1 VSPPGHWC
9 ILVGAGRDTLAQQS
23 EPAMSSTEPE
33 RRDVGEARDPVLVD
47 LALQG
52 GGSHGAFT
60 WGVLDRLMDEPW
72 LRIDGI
78 SGTSAGA
85 MNAVVL
91 AGGFAAG
98 GPAGA
103 KSALDAY
110 WRRVAHSAR
119 LSPMRRSPLDIM
131 LGRWTLDTSPFYLA
145 FDLASRIFSPYDL
158 KFSGVNPLHQIL
170 AESVDFAQVAG
181 SPIRLFVTAT
191 NVHTGRGRVFRNAEL
206 TPDVLLASA
215 CLPTLFRAVEIE
227 GEPYWDGGYS
237 GNPTITPLVREC
249 DSQDTLLVAI
259 NPVERQGTPRSAREI
274 LDRLNEV
281 SFNATL
287 LKELRMIALLR
298 QVADAGHSEGRRWA
312 DMRIHLIESKVLADL
327 GASSKFNAEWDFL
340 CMLRDEGR
348 RAAEAFLTANGK
360 NIGKRSSVDLDILL
374 QQV

>member
-1 VSPPGHWC
+1 MPVKEPQTRLDG
-9 ILVGAGRDTLAQQS
+9 GARDT
-23 EPAMSSTEPE
+23 
-33 RRDVGEARDPVLVD
+33 VLVD

-72 LRIDGI
+72 LRIDAI

-91 AGGFAAG
+91 AGGFAAD

-103 KSALDAY
+103 KFALSAF
-110 WRRVAHSAR
+110 WRRVADSAR
-119 LSPMRRSPLDIM
+119 FSPIRRSPFDVV

-145 FDLASRIFSPYDL
+145 FDLASRVFSPYDL
-158 KFSGVNPLHQIL
+158 KFAGANPLQRVL
-170 AESVDFAQVAG
+170 ADSVDFAQVAR

-206 TPDVLLASA
+206 TPDIVLASA
-215 CLPTLFRAVEIE
+215 CLPTLFRAIEID
-227 GEPYWDGGYS
+227 GQSYWDGGYA
-237 GNPTITPLVREC
+237 GNPTITPLVRES
-249 DSQDTLLVAI
+249 DSHDTLLVAV
-259 NPVERQGTPRSAREI
+259 NPIERPETPRSAREI
-274 LDRLNEV
+274 LDRVNEV

-298 QVADAGHSEGRRWA
+298 QVVDAGTSEGRKWA
-312 DMRIHLIESKVLADL
+312 EMRMHLVTSKVLADL

-348 RAAEAFLTANGK
+348 RAAEAFLAANSQ
-360 NIGKRSSVDLDILL
+360 NIGKRSSMDLDVLL

>member
-1 VSPPGHWC
+1 MPVKEPQTRLDG
-9 ILVGAGRDTLAQQS
+9 GARDT
-23 EPAMSSTEPE
+23 
-33 RRDVGEARDPVLVD
+33 VLVD

-91 AGGFAAG
+91 AGGFAAD

-103 KSALDAY
+103 KSALNAF
-110 WRRVAHSAR
+110 WRRVADSAR
-119 LSPMRRSPLDIM
+119 FSPIRRSPFDVV

-145 FDLASRIFSPYDL
+145 FDLASRVFSPYDL
-158 KFSGVNPLHQIL
+158 KFAGANPLQRVL
-170 AESVDFAQVAG
+170 ADSVDFAQVAR

-206 TPDVLLASA
+206 TPDIVLASA
-215 CLPTLFRAVEIE
+215 CLPTLFRAIEID
-227 GEPYWDGGYS
+227 GQSYWDGGYA
-237 GNPTITPLVREC
+237 GNPTITPLVRES
-249 DSQDTLLVAI
+249 DSHDTLLVAV
-259 NPVERQGTPRSAREI
+259 NPIERPETPRSAREI
-274 LDRLNEV
+274 LDRVNEV

-298 QVADAGHSEGRRWA
+298 QVVDAGTSEGRKWA
-312 DMRIHLIESKVLADL
+312 EMRMHLVTSKVLADL

-348 RAAEAFLTANGK
+348 RAAEAFLAANSQ
-360 NIGKRSSVDLDILL
+360 NIGKRSSMDLDVLL